1 MIAMAISFPC
11 SFLDDMVFIFYGN
24 TGEEMVA
31 NFHDVQD
38 LEMHVL
44 NIRGYI
50 SWITRREDYDF
61 TEDFYVAFLEGAEI
75 SVEDVKRFFSL
86 CPEVCKV
93 LDFVEDE
100 DARHILVE
108 KYPYALC
115 R

>member
-31 NFHDVQD
+31 SFHDVQD

-61 TEDFYVAFLEGAEI
+61 TEDFYVAFLEGEI
-75 SVEDVKRFFSL
+75 TPLALLVICVISAAVFALSWALSVAFYKKRRS
-86 CPEVCKV
+86 V
-93 LDFVEDE
+93 
-100 DARHILVE
+100 
-108 KYPYALC
+108 
-115 R
+115 